1 MEEES
6 PTLFP
11 SPSPEVGMC
20 VSEPPWLR
28 NYNLITC
35 LGAQVVSGDTGP
47 RLGKPQVV
55 LFHPG
60 FPPAGG
66 LCLIR
71 ESDGEDPGPVR

>member
-6 PTLFP
+6 RTLFP
-11 SPSPEVGMC
+11 SPSPEVGTGA
-20 VSEPPWLR
+20 SEPPWLR
-28 NYNLITC
+28 NYSLITC
-35 LGAQVVSGDTGP
+35 LGAQVVSGDSRP
-47 RLGKPQVV
+47 HLGKPQVV

-71 ESDGEDPGPVR
+71 ERRRRS